1 MANYVASNLVAAQA
15 KFSAE
20 FMSPEIRRKQ
30 NPALA
35 LALKNLTATIPTHT
49 ELRKREDRTVN
60 AYLLKKILP
69 GSGTTRAARPT
80 GTVGDSVQ
88 LGLTW
93 QTVAETFSW
102 SFKQGD
108 TNVFAGQEMLQNQL
122 KQACLNLHS
131 RIGTI
136 LLTYLYTNRNQIQ
149 TIPYTAAV
157 VQGVGVNATNF
168 AYEVAGSDKNYF
180 FQKAANVMSQ
190 LNYLGG
196 FDVIADANAFM
207 LAQQL
212 RAQGSQNASNLG
224 FQFDRISN
232 LIMTNEV
239 IDANYPTF
247 GSALVMP
254 EGMYSLLPW
263 IPKQN
268 REGSGDYDSYVGGW
282 GTFQDPFG
290 LSIDELQMDATGKMV
305 NVANPL
311 TYSLYAY
318 SQASDNGANNGQT
331 QDRVTVFELSLDFA
345 PTLAPLSGASE
356 SVVNE
361 FALAGV

>member
-15 KFSAE
+15 KFAE
-20 FMSPEIRRKQ
+20 SFQAPEIRRKQ

-88 LGLTW
+88 IGLTW
-93 QTVAETFSW
+93 QTVTESFSW

-108 TNVFAGQEMLQNQL
+108 TNVFSGQEMLQNQL

-136 LLTYLYTNRNQIQ
+136 LLNYLYTNRNQIM
-149 TIPYTAAV
+149 TIPYTAAT
-157 VQGVGVNATNF
+157 VQGVNANGTPNF
-168 AYEVAGSDKNYF
+168 AYEVAGSDKNFF
-180 FQKAANVMSQ
+180 FQKAANVMTQ

-196 FDVIADANAFM
+196 FDVIADPAAFV

-212 RAQGSQNASNLG
+212 RAQGTQNSANLA

-232 LIMTNEV
+232 LAMTNEA
-239 IDANYPTF
+239 IDTNYPTN
-247 GSALVMP
+247 GTALFMP
-254 EGMYSLLPW
+254 EASYSLLPW

-268 REGSGDYDSYVGGW
+268 REGFGDYESYVGGW

-305 NVANPL
+305 SVSNPL

-318 SQASDNGANNGQT
+318 SQASDNGAANGQT

-345 PTLAPLSGASE
+345 PTLAPLSGANE

-361 FALAGV
+361 FALL

>member
-15 KFSAE
+15 KFSQE
-20 FMSPEIRRKQ
+20 FSAPEIRRKQ

-35 LALKNLTATIPTHT
+35 LALKNLTATIPDHT

-60 AYLLKKILP
+60 AYIPKKILP

-80 GTVGDSVQ
+80 GNVGDSVQ
-88 LGLTW
+88 IGLTW

-108 TNVFAGQEMLQNQL
+108 TNVLSGQDMLQNQI

-136 LLTYLYTNRNQIQ
+136 LLNYLYTTRNQIQ
-149 TIPYTAAV
+149 TIPYTGAT
-157 VQGVGVNATNF
+157 VQGVNPNATSF
-168 AYEVAGSDKNYF
+168 AYEVQGSDRNFF
-180 FQKAANVMSQ
+180 FQKAVNVMSQ

-196 FDVIADANAFM
+196 FDIIADPNAFV

-212 RAQGSQNASNLG
+212 RAQGSQNANNLG
-224 FQFDRISN
+224 FQFDRIEQ

-239 IDANYPTF
+239 IDATYPTF
-247 GSALVMP
+247 GSALAMP
-254 EGMYSLLPW
+254 SGTFALLPW

-268 REGSGDYDSYVGGW
+268 RQGSGDYDSYVGGW
-282 GTFQDPFG
+282 GTLQDPFG
-290 LSIDELQMDATGKMV
+290 LSIDELSMDAKGNIV
-305 NVANPL
+305 SINNPL

-345 PTLAPLSGASE
+345 PTLAPLTGANE

-361 FALAGV
+361 FALLG